1 MTNHLL
7 TAAEAAAYVNV
18 SIRTL
23 ARWRAAGSGPVVVK
37 LSARTVR
44 YRVADLDAWIAT
56 SAR

>member
-1 MTNHLL
+1 MTDHLL

-23 ARWRAAGSGPVVVK
+23 ARWRAAGLGPAIVK